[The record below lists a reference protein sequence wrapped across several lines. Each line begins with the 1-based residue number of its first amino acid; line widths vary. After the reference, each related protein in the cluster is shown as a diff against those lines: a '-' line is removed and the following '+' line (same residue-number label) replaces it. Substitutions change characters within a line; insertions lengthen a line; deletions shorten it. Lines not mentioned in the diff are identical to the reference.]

1 VSLQQAT
8 DLAGSAVS
16 QLEAAASAESGV
28 VWVDASGTVCCE
40 NRDSLIEK
48 TRSRDIQIT
57 FTNIDSY
64 ALGVLYEPESVGTA
78 YDATTVLNVAS
89 YQRTGGTVQTSTSQT
104 SRDLYGD
111 RVDSVTGLDN
121 TTDADVKIIATQ
133 AVAINQFPERRV
145 ESLTFEPMRQPTEA
159 QIDNA
164 WESISSAAT
173 SLRSLVYFSHLTP
186 QGFNVNRY
194 LFIRG
199 RKVRITPT
207 DWTVS
212 LDFTSA
218 TVWYALSDS
227 QWNRARWGVSR
238 WAVNGWNV

>member
-1 VSLQQAT
+1 
-8 DLAGSAVS
+8 
-16 QLEAAASAESGV
+16 
-28 VWVDASGTVCCE
+28 
-40 NRDSLIEK
+40 
-48 TRSRDIQIT
+48 
-57 FTNIDSY
+57 
-64 ALGVLYEPESVGTA
+64 
-78 YDATTVLNVAS
+78 
-89 YQRTGGTVQTSTSQT
+89 
-104 SRDLYGD
+104 
-111 RVDSVTGLDN
+111 
-121 TTDADVKIIATQ
+121 
-133 AVAINQFPERRV
+133 
-145 ESLTFEPMRQPTEA
+145 MRQPTEA

-218 TVWYALSDS
+218 TVWHALSDS
-227 QWNRARWGVSR
+227 QWNRAQWGVSR